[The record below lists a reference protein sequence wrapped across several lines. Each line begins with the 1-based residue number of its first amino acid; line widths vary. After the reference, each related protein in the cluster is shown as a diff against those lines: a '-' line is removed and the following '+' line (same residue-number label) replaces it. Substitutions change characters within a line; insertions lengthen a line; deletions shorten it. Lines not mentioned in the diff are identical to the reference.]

1 MDKYTAVVLAAGAGS
16 RMHSK
21 TKKQYLMLKGKPVLY
36 YSLAAFEKHPGI
48 GEIILVCGEEDIS
61 WCRQEIVV
69 KFAFQKIKKIIP
81 GGRERYHSVYE
92 GLKAAG
98 SCDWVL
104 IHDGARPVLDQE
116 ILDRVLAAL
125 PRYRACVRQY
135 GEGYHKARRFPGI
148 CDRDSP
154 QRRAVDDT
162 DASGLFLQRNSGCV

>member
-104 IHDGARPVLDQE
+104 IHDGACSGGTSQVSGLRGGST
-116 ILDRVLAAL
+116 
-125 PRYRACVRQY
+125 